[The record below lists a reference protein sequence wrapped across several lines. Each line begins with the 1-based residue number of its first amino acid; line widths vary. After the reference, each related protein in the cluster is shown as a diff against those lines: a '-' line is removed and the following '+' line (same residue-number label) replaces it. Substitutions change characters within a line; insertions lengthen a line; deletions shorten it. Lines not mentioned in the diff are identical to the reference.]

1 MKMPRKKISTAVVVI
16 LISFFLPGAVFAG
29 SLFGPPQPV
38 SRKDGGLN
46 TAIGYW
52 HYEDKFKDGGDY
64 LLKQNQVYTHAGYG
78 ARDLWEVYGRLG
90 IADMKLENAFS
101 PADGLTSTSNSD
113 LNDTWNNFF
122 GTLGGKIFYP
132 YTRIFGV
139 GAFVQ
144 GTYYF
149 NGFSDTVSGI
159 RGGVPFT
166 ADLKIKNMWDLNL
179 GVGAQVS
186 VADTRFYLGP
196 YFYHAEAEASPS
208 PSPGLQFAGDTTIKN
223 KSSVG
228 AFAGIDAPLGKGFRM
243 NIEGQY
249 SERLSIGAAVS
260 FTY

>member
-1 MKMPRKKISTAVVVI
+1 MRINNIRAATALLVI
-16 LISFFLPGAVFAG
+16 ILFLPGTVFAG

-38 SRKDGGLN
+38 SRKDGGLH

-64 LLKQNQVYTHAGYG
+64 VLKQNQLYTHAGYG

-101 PADGLTSTSNSD
+101 PRDGLTTTSNSD

-132 YTRIFGV
+132 YNQIFGI
-139 GAFVQ
+139 GAFAQ

-149 NGFSDTVSGI
+149 NDFSDTVSGI

-166 ADLKIKNMWDLNL
+166 ADLKIKDMWNINF
-179 GVGAQVS
+179 GISGQMS
-186 VADTRFYLGP
+186 IADTRFYLGP

-208 PSPGLQFAGDTTIKN
+208 PATPGLQFTADTTIKN

-249 SERLSIGAAVS
+249 SERLSIGAAVT